1 VSAYR
6 HATHLDLSAGIA
18 RCQTPAVGDLVLV
31 FRGDRREP
39 LSDDGADYLLTDW
52 LERDPAPFAGRDLKR
67 NIKRARPESSEAF
80 ITEPERLILVEIL
93 AKVEQLPEKRLPE
106 RMTNEFSR
114 ILKTAREP

>member
-1 VSAYR
+1 
-6 HATHLDLSAGIA
+6 
-18 RCQTPAVGDLVLV
+18 VGDLILV

-52 LERDPAPFAGRDLKR
+52 LKSDPSPFAGRDLARK
-67 NIKRARPESSEAF
+67 IKRARQDSSEAA
-80 ITEPERLILVEIL
+80 IGEHERQILVEIL
-93 AKVEQLPEKRLPE
+93 AKIEQLSEKQLPE